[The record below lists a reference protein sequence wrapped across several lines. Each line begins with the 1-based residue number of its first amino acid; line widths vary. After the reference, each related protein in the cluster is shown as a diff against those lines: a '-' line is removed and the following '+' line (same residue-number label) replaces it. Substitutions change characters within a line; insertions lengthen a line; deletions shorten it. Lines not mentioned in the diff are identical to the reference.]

1 MRACVPTGGDHG
13 LHPRAHVLR
22 QVSIRPPAPTCPIWA
37 CALGPET
44 VSESFLSGGP
54 ELGT

>member
-22 QVSIRPPAPTCPIWA
+22 QVSIQPPAPTCPVSA